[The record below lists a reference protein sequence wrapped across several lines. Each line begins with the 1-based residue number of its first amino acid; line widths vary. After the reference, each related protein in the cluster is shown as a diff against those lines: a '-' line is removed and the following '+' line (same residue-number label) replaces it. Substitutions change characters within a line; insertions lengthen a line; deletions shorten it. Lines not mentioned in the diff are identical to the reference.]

1 MKDFELLPHNL
12 SAYDALCKML
22 EEKGHAAIIQA
33 TGTGK
38 GYIAMQLIKDNPDK
52 HILFVT
58 SYKANLTH
66 FMTNLEEFSI
76 PVTNVTFTVYPSL
89 SCATENCP
97 FDIIIADEFHR
108 LGAPGFWK
116 DFKAVLDRS
125 PGARLVGFSATPVR
139 HLDNQRDMAQELFG
153 GDVAWELPLDDA
165 ILDGLLPAPD
175 YITAAYSFED
185 DIAKAEKRLE
195 DNGYSDNAKAKEL
208 VEKARRTLQNAGGL
222 RKVFEDRL
230 ANRHGKYIV
239 FCRSWEHMK
248 IMMKLV
254 DDWFDFCP
262 ERHGYRLYSDF
273 RNHKDLDGFA
283 ADDSD
288 ALKLLFSIDMLNE
301 GVHLAGIDGVIMLR
315 PTQSPNVYFQQLG
328 RALSVTSSK
337 VPQVFDIVD
346 NFAGM
351 SVASAFWSALSQR
364 ARTEGKT
371 FVGRFEVAASQ
382 VELMDVIRMLE
393 EMRMGWDDWYRIAER
408 YATRHGSIANVIIEE
423 SFEGYRLG
431 KWLKNQKRR
440 KLEGMIPASQ
450 VEQLEAVGIVWDKN
464 EQKWKSHYNQ
474 LKAYVNNFGC
484 FPSYSEKGDDGV
496 ALRTWFNE
504 NFRLLKD
511 GKLSRGKADLIKSLL
526 PYVSDRKSEYMNR
539 WNTMYRQLADF
550 KQKHGRFPYK
560 NEIDGS
566 LYSWIGTNR
575 RNLERG
581 LLTEDRAKRFTDLLD
596 GIRFPK
602 PKDDENWIAKFN
614 EVRSHVMKTGCLTF
628 PRDGGKGDSLRA
640 WLAYNK
646 ERLEEGRLSA
656 ERAHMLSSLLDEAM
670 SPSEANDKLF
680 FSHCDE
686 LREYI
691 HKHGKLPTRYGD
703 HDKLGKWVGNYRQ
716 RLKAGKLSPEREKA
730 LREVLG
736 LAEEPLKNP

>member
-76 PVTNVTFTVYPSL
+76 PVDNVTFTVYPSL

-108 LGAPGFWK
+108 LGAPGFGK

-125 PGARLVGFSATPVR
+125 LGARLVGFSATPVR
-139 HLDNQRDMAQELFG
+139 HLDNQRDMSQELFG

-239 FCRSWEHMK
+239 FCRNWEHMK
-248 IMMKLV
+248 TMMKLV

-262 ERHGYRLYSDF
+262 ERHVYRLYSDF
-273 RNHKDLDGFA
+273 RNQKDLDGFA

-351 SVASAFWSALSQR
+351 NVASSFWTALSQR
-364 ARTEGKT
+364 ARTEGKP

-393 EMRMGWDDWYRIAER
+393 EMRMVWDDWYALACQ
-408 YATRHGSIANVIIEE
+408 YATEHGSIAGVPRKLVVD
-423 SFEGYRLG
+423 GCRLG
-431 KWLKNQKRR
+431 SWLKSQKNR
-440 KLEGMIPASQ
+440 KRKGLISLSQ
-450 VEQLEAVGIVWDKN
+450 VERLEAIGMC
-464 EQKWKSHYNQ
+464 WK
-474 LKAYVNNFGC
+474 KYV
-484 FPSYSEKGDDGV
+484 P
-496 ALRTWFNE
+496 TWN
-504 NFRLLKD
+504 
-511 GKLSRGKADLIKSLL
+511 
-526 PYVSDRKSEYMNR
+526 
-539 WNTMYRQLADF
+539 
-550 KQKHGRFPYK
+550 
-560 NEIDGS
+560 
-566 LYSWIGTNR
+566 
-575 RNLERG
+575 
-581 LLTEDRAKRFTDLLD
+581 
-596 GIRFPK
+596 
-602 PKDDENWIAKFN
+602 
-614 EVRSHVMKTGCLTF
+614 
-628 PRDGGKGDSLRA
+628 
-640 WLAYNK
+640 
-646 ERLEEGRLSA
+646 ERLEELREYVESDGCLPVKNSTLGHWLDINRRAMKQGSLNPEQARMLSDVLSSVLNRFGSRRNAFENVRWMTRYRELETYLKTNERLPPMFNEDGSCNVLHSWLLKNRKLLQEGRLSA
-656 ERAHMLSSLLDEAM
+656 ERTELLGTLADAYPSVLRTRNEQWFDQCTNAMKYVDEYGEFPRTGCPLGNWVARNKMKFKKGTLPSDKAEAFAQLLNSGAM
-670 SPSEANDKLF
+670 RHITP
-680 FSHCDE
+680 
-686 LREYI
+686 
-691 HKHGKLPTRYGD
+691 
-703 HDKLGKWVGNYRQ
+703 
-716 RLKAGKLSPEREKA
+716 
-730 LREVLG
+730 
-736 LAEEPLKNP
+736 